1 VPWRQRLLDYLHTRI
16 PSAAS
21 LTIVRISGMPA
32 GASNET
38 VALDLAVTCDGS
50 DYVLPLVLRPER
62 HNGILA
68 PYDVSRQFRI
78 MRALASTDVPVP
90 AVLWFEDDPGI
101 LGAPFYFME
110 RVRGETLPLFWYGN
124 SSTRLPAVAAA
135 LAAVHDVD
143 WQAANLWFLVESP
156 DATRLPPPLECDL
169 ASWRLRAV
177 RAGLDSHPV
186 LQALDAFLAANE
198 PADARHALLHG
209 DPNPGNYLVRGN
221 DVVAVVD
228 WEVSSIGDPRSDLGF
243 YAALQSMFGG
253 MPGEGGRTVLSHAYQ
268 AATGQPLANLDYY
281 EGVGL
286 YKMAVVLAGW
296 GGRAGAGYALE
307 AIARRLSV
315 LFGPSWAA

>member
-1 VPWRQRLLDYLHTRI
+1 LLDYLHTRI
-16 PSAAS
+16 PSAAGLS
-21 LTIVRISGMPA
+21 IARISGMAA

-50 DYVLPLVLRPER
+50 EYLMPLVLRPER
-62 HNGILA
+62 HDGILA

-78 MRALASTDVPVP
+78 MRALASTAVPVP
-90 AVLWFEDDPGI
+90 AVLWFEDDPAV
-101 LGAPFYFME
+101 LGAPFYLME
-110 RVRGETLPLFWYGN
+110 RVKGETLPLFWYGN
-124 SSTRLPAVAAA
+124 SSPRLPAVAAA
-135 LAAVHDVD
+135 LVTVHRVE
-143 WQAANLWFLVESP
+143 WRAANLSFLLENP
-156 DATRLPPPLECDL
+156 GATRLPSPLDCDL
-169 ASWRLRAV
+169 VSWRLRAN
-177 RAGLDSHPV
+177 RAGLASHPV
-186 LQALDAFLAANE
+186 LQALDAFLVANE

-221 DVVAVVD
+221 EVVSVVD

-268 AATGQPLANLDYY
+268 GVTGQPLTCLDYY

-315 LFGPSWAA
+315 LFGPSWAV